1 MQESQDGI
9 CGKAKTTPSYRRYI
23 RGIKKEK
30 VRSLLC
36 SSVCNFWTESHV
48 YTQGAGLGVEHE
60 IFLLPFDTTSR
71 LPGWT
76 IIVKVGTIP
85 IARVKVGKDVSQITG
100 VCVRVCARAM
110 YCAHWFSHSLFF
122 LLFAMSVLLAS
133 PCSPLCLTLAF
144 TPHALR
150 FTTDLRHEKIKKQ
163 VDATQCSCE

>member
-1 MQESQDGI
+1 MHIYRIDLNGGWELQESHDGH

-48 YTQGAGLGVEHE
+48 YTQGAGLGEEHE

-76 IIVKVGTIP
+76 MIIKAGTVL
-85 IARVKVGKDVSQITG
+85 IARVQVGKDVSQITG
-100 VCVRVCARAM
+100 VCVCVCVCVRARARAQ
-110 YCAHWFSHSLFF
+110 CIAHTGFPIHFLFYYSQPMLSLMPHSRFYT
-122 LLFAMSVLLAS
+122 
-133 PCSPLCLTLAF
+133 PCSSF
-144 TPHALR
+144 YH
-150 FTTDLRHEKIKKQ
+150 
-163 VDATQCSCE
+163 

>member
-1 MQESQDGI
+1 MHIYRIDLNGGWELQESHDGH

-48 YTQGAGLGVEHE
+48 YTQGAGLGEEHE

-76 IIVKVGTIP
+76 MIIKAGTVL
-85 IARVKVGKDVSQITG
+85 IARVQVGKDVSQITG
-100 VCVRVCARAM
+100 VCVCVCVCACARAM
-110 YCAHWFSHSLFF
+110 YCAHWFSHSLFV
-122 LLFAMSVLLAS
+122 LLFAA
-133 PCSPLCLTLAF
+133 
-144 TPHALR
+144 HALPYAPLSLLHPML
-150 FTTDLRHEKIKKQ
+150 FVLPLT
-163 VDATQCSCE
+163 